1 MVQTY
6 SKVYNLLVRD
16 NGAGKTG
23 NHPETGAA
31 QAAHIGFRMARL
43 QISAEMLVGM
53 VIALLTALV
62 LVSMLAGAHA
72 FTLHTYAAIRQLAG
86 ASGIAALEG

>member
-1 MVQTY
+1 
-6 SKVYNLLVRD
+6 
-16 NGAGKTG
+16 
-23 NHPETGAA
+23 
-31 QAAHIGFRMARL
+31 MARL